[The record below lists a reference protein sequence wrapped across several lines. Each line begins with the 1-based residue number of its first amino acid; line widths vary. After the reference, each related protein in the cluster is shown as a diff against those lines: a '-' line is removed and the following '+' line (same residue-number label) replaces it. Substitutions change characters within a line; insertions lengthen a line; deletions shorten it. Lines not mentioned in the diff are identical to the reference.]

1 MALQASDR
9 VFRFIV
15 LFFNCL
21 LTFGSYFCFDMPSVL
36 QDTFT
41 NPVHQNCTDGNKT
54 MNITPHCNVTC
65 DDCLEMSPDNYNL
78 LYAIYAWT
86 NAVVVIG
93 AGFLIDKL
101 GNRIGLFLFSFLCVL
116 GSSTFAAGAMLK
128 GTSAMLPVMLL
139 GRLLFG
145 SGNGSLTIVQNRL
158 TAYWFRNKELALAF
172 GITLAFSRLGSV
184 LNFFLTQN
192 FEATYGLNWTLWGG
206 AMLCGLGFTSACIVS
221 FLDIWGVKQLG
232 DADSLK
238 IESKKLRVTDIRY
251 FSLSYWLLALT
262 IMFFYNGVFPFVADS
277 SKFIHT
283 KYHIKDTTSAYIS
296 GAVYDVSMVLSPFLG
311 GLIDVVGKRGYLAL
325 GCAVVTI
332 PVFGLLAFTNVYPL
346 VATLWLGITYSFA
359 AASMWPS
366 IPLVVSQAT
375 IGTAMGLTTS
385 IQMIGIGI
393 SNLVVGQ
400 ILGKEK
406 DSDDPA
412 KQTETLHR
420 WKFVMIFLLGNTLAC
435 VVTALFLNINDRR
448 KGGIL
453 NLSRREKAAAIG
465 TINSVIAS
473 SNDASNNS
481 SDSSDDER
489 EPLIRKR
496 NAIN

>member
-86 NAVVVIG
+86 WAFSVLLPMCVGLVHICGWGDVKGHISNVACHV
-93 AGFLIDKL
+93 AG
-101 GNRIGLFLFSFLCVL
+101 
-116 GSSTFAAGAMLK
+116 ST
-128 GTSAMLPVMLL
+128 
-139 GRLLFG
+139 
-145 SGNGSLTIVQNRL
+145 NRL

-232 DADSLK
+232 DADKSDGHSL
-238 IESKKLRVTDIRY
+238 
-251 FSLSYWLLALT
+251 LLA
-262 IMFFYNGVFPFVADS
+262 
-277 SKFIHT
+277 
-283 KYHIKDTTSAYIS
+283 
-296 GAVYDVSMVLSPFLG
+296 VLLAAGFDNH
-311 GLIDVVGKRGYLAL
+311 DVVGKRGYLAL

-346 VATLWLGITYSFA
+346 
-359 AASMWPS
+359 ASMWPS

-385 IQMIGIGI
+385 IQMIGI
-393 SNLVVGQ
+393 
-400 ILGKEK
+400 
-406 DSDDPA
+406 A

>member
-86 NAVVVIG
+86 WAFSVLLPMCVGLVHICGWGDVEGHISNVACHV
-93 AGFLIDKL
+93 AG
-101 GNRIGLFLFSFLCVL
+101 
-116 GSSTFAAGAMLK
+116 ST
-128 GTSAMLPVMLL
+128 
-139 GRLLFG
+139 
-145 SGNGSLTIVQNRL
+145 NRL

-232 DADSLK
+232 DADKSDGHSL
-238 IESKKLRVTDIRY
+238 
-251 FSLSYWLLALT
+251 LLA
-262 IMFFYNGVFPFVADS
+262 
-277 SKFIHT
+277 
-283 KYHIKDTTSAYIS
+283 
-296 GAVYDVSMVLSPFLG
+296 VLLAAGFDNH
-311 GLIDVVGKRGYLAL
+311 DVVGKRGYLAL

-346 VATLWLGITYSFA
+346 VIGDETLTKTILKLYEFMIFILRYYKFCFVTQKPLVVLIKCQGHLSL
-359 AASMWPS
+359 ASMWPS

-385 IQMIGIGI
+385 IQMIGI
-393 SNLVVGQ
+393 V
-400 ILGKEK
+400 
-406 DSDDPA
+406 

-435 VVTALFLNINDRR
+435 VVTSLFLNINDRR